1 MGQLGWQLVLGGGL
15 IGAATA
21 LQAVT
26 IGIGMMVRPHVSR
39 RIRKFRLGLMSLVI
53 ALAALWM
60 LTGQMIGV
68 WLWSVALLRIG
79 AFDALEPALYFTL
92 SAYTTLGF
100 GDVLAP
106 DEWRVLGAL
115 AGANGMLGFGL
126 ATAARVEFVRRVR
139 EDLPHG

>member
-1 MGQLGWQLVLGGGL
+1 MSQLWWQLVLGGTL
-15 IGAATA
+15 IGVATA
-21 LQAVT
+21 IQAVT

-39 RIRKFRLGLMSLVI
+39 RIGKFRLGLMSLVI
-53 ALAALWM
+53 AVAALWM
-60 LTGQMIGV
+60 LTGQMLGV
-68 WLWSVALLRIG
+68 WIWSVALLQIG
-79 AFDALEPALYFTL
+79 AFTELEPALYFTL

-126 ATAARVEFVRRVR
+126 ATAALVEFVRRVR
-139 EDLPHG
+139 EDMPSG